1 MKFLKLFSVVCFTL
15 MLSGCFGN
23 EVNDVAH
30 VVALGFDKSDTE
42 DNYKITIQFA
52 NPTQISG
59 GSLEE
64 GGKSGPDI
72 VENVVVEA
80 PNMYAAIN
88 IANHIVS
95 KKFSLFHTKIFVVSE
110 EIAREGVGDLLDTL
124 SRSDEIRPDVYIAV
138 SLCEASE
145 YLTEVKPIVELNPA
159 KYYQL
164 AFNKNDSQGFP
175 RCTMQDFYVL
185 ENLDYSDIAI
195 PLAGIMKTEDK
206 QSENQSSESNKIEK
220 NLQNSEA
227 PLNKGDF
234 EYKIKNYVAGQV
246 ATAEKNKSEAMGM
259 AVFSGK
265 QMTGVRG
272 STDSVLYNILN
283 GRYKDSYITFH
294 NNTDTPLT
302 VKITQRRR
310 PQIKVNV
317 KNKTVNI
324 ELFLE
329 SDLYSLSANYSL
341 EQEIS
346 DFENRVTQIISE
358 SCSDFIKGVRDEQNA
373 DVLGIGMKA
382 KKAFL
387 TNDDFEN
394 YNWREKFKEY
404 EISVN
409 TDFKIRRSGLT
420 LSERRGGDK

>member
-1 MKFLKLFSVVCFTL
+1 
-15 MLSGCFGN
+15 
-23 EVNDVAH
+23 
-30 VVALGFDKSDTE
+30 
-42 DNYKITIQFA
+42 
-52 NPTQISG
+52 
-59 GSLEE
+59 
-64 GGKSGPDI
+64 
-72 VENVVVEA
+72 
-80 PNMYAAIN
+80 
-88 IANHIVS
+88 
-95 KKFSLFHTKIFVVSE
+95 
-110 EIAREGVGDLLDTL
+110 
-124 SRSDEIRPDVYIAV
+124 
-138 SLCEASE
+138 
-145 YLTEVKPIVELNPA
+145 
-159 KYYQL
+159 
-164 AFNKNDSQGFP
+164 
-175 RCTMQDFYVL
+175 
-185 ENLDYSDIAI
+185 
-195 PLAGIMKTEDK
+195 
-206 QSENQSSESNKIEK
+206 
-220 NLQNSEA
+220 
-227 PLNKGDF
+227 
-234 EYKIKNYVAGQV
+234 
-246 ATAEKNKSEAMGM
+246 MGM

-409 TDFKIRRSGLT
+409 TEFKIRRSGLT